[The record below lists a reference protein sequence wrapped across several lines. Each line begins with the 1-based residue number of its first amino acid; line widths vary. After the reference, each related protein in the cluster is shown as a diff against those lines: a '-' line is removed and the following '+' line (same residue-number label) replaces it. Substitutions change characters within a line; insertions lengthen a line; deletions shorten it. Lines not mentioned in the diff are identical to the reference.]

1 MSSNNNLPE
10 GTSPISKFV
19 SSVFENARENFE
31 EYRALCEEAKK
42 LMSEQQ
48 SLSAQTN
55 NIPLEIR
62 FKIEV

>member
-31 EYRALCEEAKK
+31 
-42 LMSEQQ
+42 
-48 SLSAQTN
+48 AQ
-55 NIPLEIR
+55 
-62 FKIEV
+62 